1 MRQNDHHFQSVS
13 FFFFFKD
20 LNFSFYF
27 IGKINA
33 LSGFAEKLVFL
44 PSYSTCIVY
53 ISIYK
58 WRCLPFVCEELYA
71 TGFCRFL
78 SLFRLGPFYCKN
90 SSTGSTQFDDSII
103 LYVNVLRCLC
113 YFTSSRMWGMDFI
126 LLGSVFGFT
135 LCKILSEELND
146 QVLEI

>member
-1 MRQNDHHFQSVS
+1 M
-13 FFFFFKD
+13 
-20 LNFSFYF
+20 NFSFYF

-90 SSTGSTQFDDSII
+90 SSTGSTQFDDNII
-103 LYVNVLRCLC
+103 LYVNALRCLC
-113 YFTSSRMWGMDFI
+113 YFTSSKCGKWI
-126 LLGSVFGFT
+126 LYCSEVF
-135 LCKILSEELND
+135 L
-146 QVLEI
+146 VLLFAKSYLKNWMIRFWIFKFRANKLLVFP